1 MGGGGRAGSVR
12 SRAGARS
19 TALLLVGDGHGGGPR
34 GGHATLAGDLPD
46 REDQLPLRAGT
57 EGDLV
62 GSVVFGD
69 RPVLD
74 APHVLAPRMVRDGGG
89 EGVLVG
95 LRRAGGP

>member
-1 MGGGGRAGSVR
+1 
-12 SRAGARS
+12 
-19 TALLLVGDGHGGGPR
+19 
-34 GGHATLAGDLPD
+34 
-46 REDQLPLRAGT
+46 
-57 EGDLV
+57 
-62 GSVVFGD
+62 VVFGD